1 MIPAMKHNKTATNL
15 DLRGNPGY
23 TRRVWKFSGMYL
35 LRNIDLLKRK
45 GITEI
50 GRSWINPEILP
61 SKDQK
66 PSGIN
71 ITIDNQDEVMAD

>member
-50 GRSWINPEILP
+50 GR
-61 SKDQK
+61 
-66 PSGIN
+66 
-71 ITIDNQDEVMAD
+71 